1 MKQLRLT
8 SALLVLLMA
17 FVITS
22 CSKKDEP
29 EPSMGDQVA
38 GTYTLTKVTVSGFTA
53 DMPFTN
59 PTTGVTLSGKIVATK
74 VADDKATAILTLTD
88 KDASG
93 KVTDDVSNFGEVTL
107 KKAATGEIE
116 AYSGTIKVATYTG
129 GLLTISAVDADLGPI
144 SFVGKKN

>member
-59 PTTGVTLSGKIVATK
+59 PTTGITP
-74 VADDKATAILTLTD
+74 
-88 KDASG
+88 
-93 KVTDDVSNFGEVTL
+93 VS
-107 KKAATGEIE
+107 
-116 AYSGTIKVATYTG
+116 YTH
-129 GLLTISAVDADLGPI
+129 L
-144 SFVGKKN
+144 

>member
-8 SALLVLLMA
+8 SALLMLLMA
-17 FVITS
+17 FVVTS

-38 GTYTLTKVTVSGFTA
+38 GTYTLTKFGFSGFTA

-59 PTTGVTLSGKIVATK
+59 TSTGVTISGKIVVTK
-74 VADDKATAILTLTD
+74 VADDKASAVLTLTD
-88 KDASG
+88 KDKAG
-93 KVTDDVSNFGEVTL
+93 KVTDDVSTLGEVTL
-107 KKAATGEIE
+107 KKATTGEIE
-116 AYSGTIKVATYTG
+116 AYSGTTKVGTYTG
-129 GLLTISAVDADLGPI
+129 GTITISAVDADLGAV